1 MSKKVLV
8 LCEDNSSFSI
18 IAQAILNKYLSDIT
32 VQSAGIKAA
41 QSVNKA
47 VQKALLKDGSWDN
60 NYKTKALS
68 TVLKSHF
75 DLVIILSDKAAKAS
89 KEFSDETI
97 VIQIEYEEPN
107 YSNSTNLDRFIKTI
121 KMELIPITRDVLE
134 L

>member
-8 LCEDNSSFSI
+8 LCEDNSSLSI
-18 IAQAILNKYLSDIT
+18 IAQAILNKYLSEIT

-47 VQKALLKDGSWDN
+47 VQKALLKDGSWMND
-60 NYKTKALS
+60 YTTKALS
-68 TVLKSHF
+68 TVLQSHF
-75 DLVIILSDKAAKAS
+75 DLVIILSEKAAKAS

>member
-8 LCEDNSSFSI
+8 LCEDNSSLSI
-18 IAQAILNKYLSDIT
+18 IAQAILNKYLSEIT

-60 NYKTKALS
+60 DYTTKALS
-68 TVLKSHF
+68 TVLQSHF
-75 DLVIILSDKAAKAS
+75 DLVIILSEKAAKAS